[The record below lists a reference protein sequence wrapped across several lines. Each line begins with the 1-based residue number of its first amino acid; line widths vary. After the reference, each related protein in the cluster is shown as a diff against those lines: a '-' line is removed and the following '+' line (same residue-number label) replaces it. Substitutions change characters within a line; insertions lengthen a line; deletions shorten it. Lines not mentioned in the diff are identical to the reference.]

1 MQPFNPIN
9 TVNQG
14 QVNAAQNTYNQNIG
28 QSQQANQNLQG
39 YQQNMQSGTSM
50 YGQQLGNAEQS
61 LGFNPAELSAAQKAL
76 ATTQT
81 TLANL
86 PQAVQQQGNYYGAT
100 AGQEANNMAQA
111 GGNLQGLLNGQ
122 VNQVGALGNIYQ
134 STLAQAQ
141 AGTQAGQQGQQM
153 QLGALQNIY
162 SNSLDQ
168 QKTALSQL
176 QNLQQL
182 FQQQGQFNADQARQY
197 ALAQATIRQTAAQ
210 INQLNAAAAQLQ
222 SQARFQNA
230 QTNFALASGGAPAAP
245 AQTLSPKQ
253 QASANFL
260 KSQGA
265 TPSSIYNYQY
275 NKPTTDAQE
284 FSGSPLAN
292 IGNAFKVMFTGNY

>member
-1 MQPFNPIN
+1 MQPFSPVN

-14 QVNAAQNTYNQNIG
+14 QVNDAQNTYNQNIG
-28 QSQQANQNLQG
+28 QAQTANQNLQS

-50 YGQQLGNAEQS
+50 YGQQLSGAEQQ

-162 SNSLDQ
+162 SNAADQ
-168 QKTALSQL
+168 QKTALTQL

-197 ALAQATIRQTAAQ
+197 ALAQATIRQTAAT
-210 INQLNAAAAQLQ
+210 INQLNASAAQLQ

-230 QTNFALASGGAPAAP
+230 QTNYALGNPSQAFGGAAPVAATPPPARNAAVQNYGNPAP
-245 AQTLSPKQ
+245 NVLGSLAN
-253 QASANFL
+253 NFL
-260 KSQGA
+260 GNTGGVPNVLRGA
-265 TPSSIYNYQY
+265 
-275 NKPTTDAQE
+275 
-284 FSGSPLAN
+284 GSFL
-292 IGNAFKVMFTGNY
+292 GGLF